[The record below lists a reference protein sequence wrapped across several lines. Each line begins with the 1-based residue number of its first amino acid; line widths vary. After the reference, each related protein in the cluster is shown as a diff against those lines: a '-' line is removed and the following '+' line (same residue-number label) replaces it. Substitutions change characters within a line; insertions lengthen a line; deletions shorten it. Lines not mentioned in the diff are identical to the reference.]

1 MDQRE
6 AGPRVDQ
13 FGKLSKY
20 IGHLVAPF
28 PAPDINDDL
37 GIGPD
42 DAANVRQA
50 VVEVERAR
58 GAGGQALRPG
68 SPARPALDG
77 APHQELTTGSTA
89 VEIAQVNA
97 ADAEIVD
104 AELVHDN
111 RQDGSN

>member
-1 MDQRE
+1 M
-6 AGPRVDQ
+6 AGELVRFTRV
-13 FGKLSKY
+13 
-20 IGHLVAPF
+20 I
-28 PAPDINDDL
+28 DDL

-77 APHQELTTGSTA
+77 APHQELIIGSTA